1 MMVDTEE
8 MILPTPGSAFEWRP
22 AAGGPVLVCRELER
36 YAAHLFTT
44 AHWALGA
51 RTTSGDDH
59 NAWDQVAHAYWKQVF
74 QPLAAGMAK
83 QS

>member
-51 RTTSGDDH
+51 R
-59 NAWDQVAHAYWKQVF
+59 
-74 QPLAAGMAK
+74 LAGRVR
-83 QS
+83 SP